1 MITDNLSTLKIH
13 KLSQAQYERE
23 LAAGNIDSSALYL
36 TPEEDIDL
44 TPYAT
49 KEEVA
54 DTYETKANASSK
66 LTEAKNYAKSYADT
80 VAASEAKKVKDA
92 LLNGAGDAYDTLAEL
107 GALIG
112 ANDTAIDALRDVAS
126 SKADASALSAHTGN
140 KENPHGVTAEQV
152 GAYTK
157 AKVDELLANVEIAVD
172 SALSSTS
179 TNPVQN
185 KVVNAALSD
194 KVSTSQLNS
203 ALSSKADKSEIPTV
217 PTNVSAFTNDKGYLT
232 AVPSEYI
239 TETEL
244 NAKGYLTSVPSN
256 YVTNS
261 TLDAKGYLTSI
272 PGEYVTESE
281 LTAKGY
287 ATQAALDGKANASH
301 GNHVPATETANNAKF
316 LRNDNS
322 WQTVTPGNIGAYTK
336 DEINNKVSALNSAI
350 SGKSDTGHKHA
361 ISDVTDLQG
370 QLSSINSAISG
381 KSDTNH
387 SHDNYA
393 SSVETTGTGNV
404 IASISQSGN
413 KITATKGNITPSS
426 IGAAESSHNHN
437 TVYYTKSEVDAK
449 IVAISDDF
457 IKQLIPSPLQ

>member
-80 VAASEAKKVKDA
+80 VAASAASEAIET
-92 LLNGAGDAYDTLAEL
+92 LLENSSP
-107 GALIG
+107 
-112 ANDTAIDALRDVAS
+112 AIDSIYELRDAMS
-126 SKADASALSAHTGN
+126 DNADAITALQSIAANKADASALSAHTGN
-140 KENPHGVTAEQV
+140 KENPHAVTAEQV

-261 TLDAKGYLTSI
+261 ALDAKGYLTSV
-272 PGEYVTESE
+272 PSEYVTESE

-336 DEINNKVSALNSAI
+336 GEIDDKVSAL
-350 SGKSDTGHKHA
+350 
-361 ISDVTDLQG
+361 
-370 QLSSINSAISG
+370 NSAISG

-437 TVYYTKSEVDAK
+437 TVYYTKSEIDAK
-449 IVAISDDF
+449 TVAISEDF
-457 IKQLIPSPLQ
+457 IKELIPDMLE